1 MRAYEFCNE
10 DIKKHTAPLD
20 YDQIMIRSLEKGV
33 ERAATRLARE
43 TARQRH
49 KRAKK
54 DLRKTNLIAA
64 ALQKVL
70 RDPMAALEPTV
81 PRHSAK
87 NKARAGHDDA
97 AENWIEIDARDK

>member
-10 DIKKHTAPLD
+10 DIKKHTSPLN

-33 ERAATRLARE
+33 ERAATQLARE

-64 ALQKVL
+64 ALQRVL
-70 RDPMAALEPTV
+70 RDPLAAVEMPKPEHSSKHKRHVNHGAGAEAWLEV
-81 PRHSAK
+81 DGR
-87 NKARAGHDDA
+87 
-97 AENWIEIDARDK
+97 E

>member
-54 DLRKTNLIAA
+54 KDLRKTNLIEA
-64 ALQKVL
+64 ALQNML
-70 RDPMAALEPTV
+70 RDPMAAYRT
-81 PRHSAK
+81 S
-87 NKARAGHDDA
+87 
-97 AENWIEIDARDK
+97 

>member
-10 DIKKHTAPLD
+10 DIKKHTAPLN

-64 ALQKVL
+64 ALQQVL
-70 RDPMAALEPTV
+70 RDPMAALEPPKPKHASKDKRRTD
-81 PRHSAK
+81 H
-87 NKARAGHDDA
+87 NDA
-97 AENWIEIDARDK
+97 AEHWIEIDARD

>member
-1 MRAYEFCNE
+1 MRAYEFCSE
-10 DIKKHTAPLD
+10 DIKKHTAPLN
-20 YDQIMIRSLEKGV
+20 YDEIMIRSLEKGV

-70 RDPMAALEPTV
+70 RDPMAALEPAV

-87 NKARAGHDDA
+87 KKRQSEHDKADG
-97 AENWIEIDARDK
+97 WIEIDARKL